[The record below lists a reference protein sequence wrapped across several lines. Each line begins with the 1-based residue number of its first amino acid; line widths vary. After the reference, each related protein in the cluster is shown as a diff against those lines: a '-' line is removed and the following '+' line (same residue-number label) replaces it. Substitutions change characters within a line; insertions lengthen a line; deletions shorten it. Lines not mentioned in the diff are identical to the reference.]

1 MTFRDFGDILFMRYR
16 PFWALGP
23 VVISA
28 ITTVSLF
35 LSNRQCFFTP
45 SGCSRLA
52 FPAAA
57 AAQFKKYN

>member
-1 MTFRDFGDILFMRYR
+1 
-16 PFWALGP
+16 LGP

-57 AAQFKKYN
+57 AAQFKSKKVTFILMLFQCHSALTNH